1 MSKKMKTNSVSTT
14 QRIHNDAIVVDTH
27 NDILFLSLINDLKID
42 TDLEGQA
49 ASDLARWKEGG
60 VDVQVF
66 ALWCEDSVENPYDYA
81 LQQLDLLDELC
92 HRNPAKISLIHSHN
106 ELLKTVNEGK
116 LAALIGVEGGHMIEN
131 DLQKL
136 EHFFQR
142 GARYLTLTWN
152 NSTDWASSAYDE
164 VFNPTLKHKGLN
176 EFGRSV
182 IHKMNELGML
192 VDVSHIGEQT
202 FWDVIECSNHP
213 IIASHSCVSA
223 ICPTQRNLTDQQIK
237 AIANSGGVIQVNFY
251 SEFLDPNFAQLKADF
266 LDKHR
271 VERDE
276 LINSGMI
283 SIGPMIFLSRN
294 TQNEIDAIRAPL
306 SLLIDHIEYIIN
318 LVGIDYVGL
327 GSDFDGMRV
336 PPLELN
342 DVTSYPLITNALLE
356 RGYNEDE
363 LAKILGANFL
373 RVLATVEK

>member
-106 ELLKTVNEGK
+106 ELLETVNEGK

-202 FWDVIECSNHP
+202 FWDVIECSSQP

-251 SEFLDPNFAQLKADF
+251 SEFLDPNFVQLKADF

-283 SIGPMIFLSRN
+283 SYWADDFLIQKY
-294 TQNEIDAIRAPL
+294 TEEIDAIRAPL

-373 RVLATVEK
+373 RVLAAVEK